1 MNPSDSAPVR
11 IRSARL
17 EDLPQLTALEQRCF
31 SEDRLARRQF
41 RHLLTKGNSA
51 VLVAEADGRILGNT
65 VLLFSRTTAN
75 SRLYSIAIDP
85 EMRGRGIARRLVEAA
100 ETETWKRERSWIR
113 LEIRKDNLPSIN
125 LFQSLGY
132 RRFGEYGNYYAD
144 HMDAW
149 RFEKQ
154 LDLRLKPELA
164 RVPFYEQ
171 TLDFTCGP
179 ACLIMAMQTLDKD
192 LIPDRMLELRLW
204 REATTIFMTSGH
216 GGCGP
221 YGLALAARRRGFGV
235 EIFVSAP
242 GVQMSETVRNE
253 EKKEVMALVQADMEA
268 QIAERGIP
276 LYFQSVD
283 LDLLEQKFR
292 AGFVPLVLIS
302 SWWLYREIS
311 PHWVVITGFDEHFV
325 YLHDPYIDVEM
336 GETPADSINM
346 PIGRELFVRMCRYGR
361 KGLQALVLI
370 ASPNNNAI

>member
-1 MNPSDSAPVR
+1 MHGTPAVL
-11 IRSARL
+11 IRPARL
-17 EDLPQLTALEQRCF
+17 DDLPQLTALEQCSF
-31 SEDRLARRQF
+31 SEDRLTRRQF
-41 RHLLTKGNSA
+41 RHMLTKGNSA
-51 VLVAEADGRILGNT
+51 LLVAEGEGRLLGYT
-65 VLLFSRTTAN
+65 LLLFSQATAN
-75 SRLYSIAIDP
+75 SRLYSIAVAP
-85 EMRGRGIARRLVEAA
+85 EARGRGIAKQLVEAA
-100 ETETWKRERSWIR
+100 EAETWNRERSWIR

-154 LDLRLKPELA
+154 LDLHLKPELA

-171 TLDFTCGP
+171 TLEFTCGP
-179 ACLIMAMQTLDKD
+179 ACLIMAMQALDKG
-192 LIPDRMLELRLW
+192 LVPDRMLELRLW

-221 YGLALAARRRGFGV
+221 YGLALAAHRRGFRV
-235 EIFVSAP
+235 EIIVSDP
-242 GVQMSETVRNE
+242 GVQMTETVRNE

-268 QIAERGIP
+268 EIAQRGIP
-276 LYFQSVD
+276 LNFQAVD
-283 LDLLEQKFR
+283 LELLERKFR

-302 SWWLYREIS
+302 SWWIYREIS
-311 PHWVVITGFDEHFV
+311 PHWVVITGFDDHFV
-325 YLHDPYIDVEM
+325 YLHDPFIDVEM

-346 PIGRELFVRMCRYGR
+346 PIGRELFVRMCRYGK

-370 ASPNNNAI
+370 ASPNNHSH